1 MPRLFKLKPLAST
14 LLCVALVTA
23 PGLVAAQGQT
33 GSMAPAAATSP
44 LGDLSEYR
52 TIAEDALKLA
62 KGGDIAG
69 AHKRLKEF
77 ETVWDNHEDSNKK
90 KSYNRWK
97 GIDNQLDFTLDK
109 LGAKKPDQAA
119 CEKALENL
127 IAKLR

>member
-1 MPRLFKLKPLAST
+1 MSRLFKVKPIAPT
-14 LLCVALVTA
+14 LLCIALVAA

-33 GSMAPAAATSP
+33 GSMAAATSP

-62 KGGDIAG
+62 KGGDVAG

-77 ETVWDNHEDSNKK
+77 EKVWDNHEDSNRK

-97 GIDNQLDFTLDK
+97 AIDNQLDFTLDE
-109 LGAKKPDQAA
+109 LGAKTPDKAA

-127 IAKLR
+127 IARLR

>member
-1 MPRLFKLKPLAST
+1 MPRSFKLEQIART
-14 LLCVALVTA
+14 LLCVALVA
-23 PGLVAAQGQT
+23 SPGFVAAQAQPGT
-33 GSMAPAAATSP
+33 AAVSP

-52 TIAEDALKLA
+52 TIAEDALKLVKA
-62 KGGDIAG
+62 GDIAG

-109 LGAKKPDQAA
+109 LGAKKPDKAA
-119 CEKALENL
+119 CEKALQNL

>member
-1 MPRLFKLKPLAST
+1 MPRSFKPEKIAQA
-14 LLCVALVTA
+14 LLCVALVAA
-23 PGLVAAQGQT
+23 PGFVAAQAQT
-33 GSMAPAAATSP
+33 GSMAGTAAMSP

-62 KGGDIAG
+62 KAGDIAG

-77 ETVWDNHEDSNKK
+77 ETTWDNHEDSNKK